1 MKKFL
6 VLTVL
11 GFLSAS
17 ISLPALDIGYVNL
30 RECVDKSFLG
40 KKEKENLEKLKNQF
54 SDKITQIEKELDVL
68 TKKLQDEDYLE
79 SLSDSAINELKTNF
93 EQLNQEYN
101 AYHSQYYQVINQ
113 ANYQLIQIVLEE
125 IKEAS
130 NQVRK
135 DLDLDVILNEEA
147 IFSIDPKSDVTEKVI
162 FLMNQK
168 TKSKLK

>member
-11 GFLSAS
+11 SLLSTS
-17 ISLPALDIGYVNL
+17 VSLPALDIGYVNL
-30 RECVDKSFLG
+30 RDCVDKSFLG

-54 SDKITQIEKELDVL
+54 SDKITQIEKELDSL
-68 TKKLQDEDYLE
+68 AKKLQDEDYIE
-79 SLSDSAINELKTNF
+79 SLSDSATNELKNNF

-125 IKEAS
+125 IKESS

-168 TKSKLK
+168 TESKLK